1 MIGLDY
7 FNSTRDRVRS
17 AVRRCVARFAHGI
30 LAGIMAGSAVHACDK
45 PVYLT
50 LDTGGMQSASLIA
63 EILNKHGVKATFFIA
78 HEKTFRGDY
87 VLDDS
92 WADYWRARVREG
104 HAFGSHTW
112 RHGRI
117 LSGSGDVIRYR
128 PQHHEDAGRV
138 VGMTPQQFCQELQRV
153 NRRFS
158 EITGRALDPIW
169 RAPGGYTSP
178 RSMAAAQSCG
188 WRHVHW
194 HPAGFLGDE
203 LPSDRYPNQMLLDKA
218 LRDIRAGD
226 VLMAHLGIWS
236 RAQPYAPML
245 DPLIAGLKS
254 RGFCFMPIGPAT
266 GLPKGLS

>member
-1 MIGLDY
+1 MIGLDF
-7 FNSTRDRVRS
+7 FNPSRHRGPGVVRRY
-17 AVRRCVARFAHGI
+17 AVRFAQGV
-30 LAGIMAGSAVHACDK
+30 LAWIMIGSAVHACDK

-50 LDTGGMQSASLIA
+50 LDTGGMQSAALIA
-63 EILNKHGVKATFFIA
+63 EILEKHNVKATFFIA

-117 LSGSGDVIRYR
+117 LSASGNGIRYR

-138 VGMTPQQFCQELQRV
+138 VGMTLQEFCQELQRV
-153 NRRFS
+153 DRRFA
-158 EITGRALDPIW
+158 EMTGRSLDPIW
-169 RAPGGYTSP
+169 RAPGGFTTP
-178 RSMAAAQSCG
+178 QSMAAAQSCG

-194 HPAGFLGDE
+194 SPAGFLGDE
-203 LPSDRYPNQMLLDKA
+203 LPSDRYPNRMLLDKA

-236 RAQPYAPML
+236 RAQAYAPML

-254 RGFCFMPIGPAT
+254 RGFCFRTITPAT
-266 GLPKGLS
+266 AVPKGSS